1 MDVKQLKAEAII
13 EKFSIPPKPTV
24 LTALQ
29 QELTKTDPDPV
40 DYADIISQDVALSA
54 IVLKTVNSPMF
65 ALKRELSDIR
75 QAVVLLGADRLNHLV
90 TFFALRQSFNGKSAI
105 SLEKF
110 WDNTMEVA
118 TMSRFVLNYLAEC
131 CDVEVDELYAFG
143 LFRDCGIPLMAMKY
157 SDYREVLSEA
167 NHSIQ
172 HSFTEIEDGHYG
184 TNHAI
189 VGYFVASSWHLP
201 KALSEL
207 ILRHHDLDFLTD
219 SRVSETQKDLYALI
233 KIASAAATRYKYG
246 VMDSEWPLA
255 KEQVLTHFSLSDMDF
270 QEMMAD
276 LLDEYEMQFGEL
288 GT

>member
-1 MDVKQLKAEAII
+1 MDEKQYKAEDII
-13 EKFSIPPKPTV
+13 EKFRIPPKPTV

-29 QELTKTDPDPV
+29 QELAKTAPDPV

-54 IVLKTVNSPMF
+54 VVLKTVNSPMF

-75 QAVVLLGADRLNHLV
+75 QAVVLLGTDRLTHLV
-90 TFFALRQSFNGKSAI
+90 TFFALRQSFTGKSVI

-118 TMSRFVLNYLAEC
+118 TMSRFVLNHLADRCE
-131 CDVEVDELYAFG
+131 VEADELYALG

-157 SDYREVLSEA
+157 QDYREVLSEA
-167 NHSIQ
+167 NHSPH

-189 VGYFVASSWHLP
+189 VGYFVASSWNLP
-201 KALSEL
+201 KALCEL
-207 ILRHHDLDFLTD
+207 ILRHHDPDFLSD
-219 SRVSETQKDLYALI
+219 SLVTQTQKDLYALI

-246 VMDSEWPLA
+246 VMDSEWPLTRE
-255 KEQVLTHFSLSDMDF
+255 KVMTHFRLSDLDY
-270 QEMMAD
+270 QEMLAD
-276 LLDEYEMQFGEL
+276 LLDEYEMQFGAL
-288 GT
+288 GS

>member
-1 MDVKQLKAEAII
+1 MDVKQLKAEEII
-13 EKFSIPPKPTV
+13 SKFSIPPKPTV

-29 QELTKTDPDPV
+29 QELNKTDPDPV

-54 IVLKTVNSPMF
+54 VVLKTVNSPMF

-75 QAVVLLGADRLNHLV
+75 QAVVLLGADKLNNLV
-90 TFFALRQSFNGKSAI
+90 TFFALRQSFSGKSVI

-118 TMSRFVLNYLAEC
+118 TMSRFVLNYLADRCE
-131 CDVEVDELYAFG
+131 VEADELYALG

-157 SDYREVLSEA
+157 QDYREVLLEA
-167 NHSIQ
+167 NHSLN

-189 VGYFVASSWHLP
+189 VGYFVASSWNLP
-201 KALSEL
+201 KSLSEL
-207 ILRHHDLDFLTD
+207 ILRHHDTDFLSD
-219 SRVSETQKDLYALI
+219 NLVSETDKDLYALI

-246 VMDSEWPLA
+246 TVDSEWPLTR
-255 KEQVLTHFSLSDMDF
+255 EQVLTHFSLSDLDF
-270 QEMMAD
+270 QEMLAD